1 MSFWRNIFAWSISLL
16 IAAMSLRAEN
26 DAANDVVNDVVNDV
40 ISGAG
45 EIPRSALGINAYVM
59 AQGGINRTLN
69 ALTRTE
75 FAFSPIPAFGV
86 EGTYSLNR
94 FDEGRFILALGYQ
107 PYATRSVSSDPFSG
121 RPVSDF
127 QITTNFSYL
136 VASVGMNF
144 HRVAGLPSVGFLIRA
159 GLPVQQSYTS
169 TVDVFEVQ
177 GEAKLSTG
185 DVKSYTIPSKRAEPV
200 LEALLDIV
208 PAEWSFVEGQKLSI
222 VLQAGLVINGLVRF
236 LPLTSIPPYYN
247 IIGQDPL
254 AGLRTYNVQPVS
266 FSIGVRYSFPR
277 IFTFE

>member
-1 MSFWRNIFAWSISLL
+1 MWSISLL
-16 IAAMSLRAEN
+16 LAVMNLRA
-26 DAANDVVNDVVNDV
+26 AHDVVN
-40 ISGAG
+40 GG
-45 EIPRSALGINAYVM
+45 EMPRNTLGINAYVM

-107 PYATRSVSSDPFSG
+107 PYATRSISSDPFSG

-136 VASVGMNF
+136 VASAGMSF
-144 HRVAGLPSVGFLIRA
+144 HRVAGLPSVGFLIRT
-159 GLPVQQSYTS
+159 GLPVQQSYRS
-169 TVDVFEVQ
+169 TVDIFEVQ
-177 GEAKLSTG
+177 GEAKPSTG
-185 DVKSYTIPSKRAEPV
+185 ELKSFTVPAGRAEPV

-208 PAEWSFVEGQKLSI
+208 PAEWSFVEGQTLSL

-236 LPLTSIPPYYN
+236 LPLTSIPSNYN

-254 AGLRTYNVQPVS
+254 AGLRTYNVQPIS
-266 FSIGVRYSFPR
+266 FNIGVRYSFSR
-277 IFTFE
+277 VLSFE